1 MIDNI
6 KRTLTMLEKALER
19 LARQCY
25 YDRQQYPKIFLEI
38 ENYINLIRSW
48 LRDNEIFSSAKAF
61 YVSLSIA
68 FESLRMMISQLWK
81 ICKPKTGK
89 KGIKKSRRDRE
100 VEKIHQ
106 TSTSMMD
113 NISQHIE
120 SAKNNV
126 HTIGIALEK
135 GVLRSFDQTIIQ
147 NLKGLKDLEDLI
159 AKRGGQTYIFPWKVK
174 DTYPDFVKDT
184 KRFHIEVFDKLD
196 EYTHHTGHKPDCS
209 GPKEYHLD
217 GFRKNPRKTIM
228 NGGEQETYPIRMI
241 RCKKCKKRFSLVPSF
256 LPREKNF
263 GIEIIGNVYRNMFRF
278 NLSIQGAIENLKI
291 IGKRSVKSK
300 QTILNWTQWVG
311 SLHPATILTRAG
323 LNGSAY
329 LQEDEGF
336 EREPNLRTYCVVMV
350 DPENQLVWHTDYLD
364 HVDEKQLCG
373 SFENFLQKIDFKIL
387 GVTKDKWKASTNALK
402 SVFHRIWIGYCHR
415 HCLKHFRD
423 ALSKYQD
430 QSKCSD
436 KEVSR
441 LYKKFK
447 KVLKTSTSK
456 INLEARIKSLNDE
469 AFSAPIL
476 QERLEELKENAA
488 HYTAHKNRK
497 GITQTTSIVD
507 NYLKGIKR
515 KLRQIESFRDN
526 EWAKLFFRAHANVRN
541 FVPFLSGSKNAH
553 QSPFELAGGQTYG
566 LPWIQ
571 TMSVHNAFLFTENAL

>member
-6 KRTLTMLEKALER
+6 KRTLTMLEKAIGR

-25 YDRQQYPKIFLEI
+25 YDRKQYPEIFFEI
-38 ENYINLIRSW
+38 EKHINLIRSW
-48 LRDNEIFSSAKAF
+48 LRDNELFASSEAL
-61 YVSLSIA
+61 YVSFGVV
-68 FESLRMMISQLWK
+68 FESLGMMITQLWK
-81 ICKPKTGK
+81 TCKPKAGK

-100 VEKIHQ
+100 MEKIYQ
-106 TSTSMMD
+106 AITSMKG
-113 NISQHIE
+113 NISKHIE
-120 SAKNNV
+120 SAKENF
-126 HTIGIALEK
+126 HTVGIALEQ

-147 NLKGLKDLEDLI
+147 NLKNLEDLLS
-159 AKRGGQTYIFPWKVK
+159 KRGGQTYLFPWRDKE
-174 DTYPDFVKDT
+174 TYPAFVKDK
-184 KRFHIEVFDKLD
+184 KRFHTEVLDKLD
-196 EYTHHTGHKPDCS
+196 EYTHHTGHESGCS
-209 GPKEYHLD
+209 GPKEYILF
-217 GFRKNPRKTIM
+217 GCRTNPRNTIM
-228 NGGEQETYPIRMI
+228 NGGEQEIYQIRMI
-241 RCKKCKKRFSLVPSF
+241 RCKNCKKRFSLVPSF

-263 GIEIIGNVYRNMFRF
+263 AIEIIGNVYRNMFRF
-278 NLSIQGAIENLKI
+278 NLSIQGAIESLKI
-291 IGKRSVKSK
+291 IGKKSVKSK
-300 QTILNWTQWVG
+300 QTILNWMQWVG

-336 EREPNLRTYCVVMV
+336 EKEPNLRTYSVVMV
-350 DPENQLVWHTDYLD
+350 DPKNQLVWHTDYVD
-364 HVDEKQLCG
+364 HVDEKELSG
-373 SFENFLQKIDFKIL
+373 SFENFLQKINFKIL
-387 GVTKDKWKASTNALK
+387 GVTKDKWKASTNALR

-415 HCLKHFRD
+415 HCLKNFRD

-430 QSKCSD
+430 QSECTD

-447 KVLKTSTSK
+447 DVLKTSTSK

-469 AFSAPIL
+469 AFSSPIL
-476 QERLEELKENAA
+476 IERLEELKENAE

-541 FVPFLSGSKNAH
+541 FVPFLPGSKNAH
-553 QSPFELAGGQTYG
+553 KSPFELAGGQTYG

-571 TMSVHNAFLFTENAL
+571 TMSVHNAFLFAENAL

>member
-6 KRTLTMLEKALER
+6 KRTLTMLEKALGR

-25 YDRQQYPKIFLEI
+25 YHREQYPKIFLEI

-48 LRDNEIFSSAKAF
+48 IRDNEMFAPAKAF
-61 YVSLSIA
+61 YVSLGLG
-68 FESLRMMISQLWK
+68 FETLRMMISQLWK
-81 ICKPKTGK
+81 ICKPKSGK

-100 VEKIHQ
+100 VEKVHQ

-113 NISQHIE
+113 NISKHIE
-120 SAKNNV
+120 SSKNNV
-126 HTIGIALEK
+126 HTIGLALEK
-135 GVLRSFDQTIIQ
+135 GVLRSFDQTIIE
-147 NLKGLKDLEDLI
+147 NLKDLEDLI
-159 AKRGGQTYIFPWKVK
+159 SKRGGQTYIFPWKDK
-174 DTYPDFVKDT
+174 ETYLDFVKDR
-184 KRFHIEVFDKLD
+184 KRFHIEVLDKLD
-196 EYTHHTGHKPDCS
+196 EYTHHTGHEPDCS
-209 GPKEYHLD
+209 GPKEYHLY
-217 GFRKNPRKTIM
+217 GYRKNPRNTIM
-228 NGGEQETYPIRMI
+228 NGGQQETYQIRMI
-241 RCKKCKKRFSLVPSF
+241 RCKNCKKRFSLVPSF

-373 SFENFLQKIDFKIL
+373 SFENFLQKINFKIL

-423 ALSKYQD
+423 ALSKYRD
-430 QSKCSD
+430 QSKCGD

-456 INLEARIKSLNDE
+456 INLEARTKSLNDE

-526 EWAKLFFRAHANVRN
+526 EWAKLSFRAHANVRN

-566 LPWIQ
+566 LSWIQ
-571 TMSVHNAFLFTENAL
+571 TMSIHNAFLFTENAL

>member
-1 MIDNI
+1 
-6 KRTLTMLEKALER
+6 MLEKALGR

-25 YDRQQYPKIFLEI
+25 YHREQYPKIFLEI

-48 LRDNEIFSSAKAF
+48 LRDNEIFAPAKAF
-61 YVSLSIA
+61 YVSLGLG
-68 FESLRMMISQLWK
+68 FETLRMMISQLWK

-120 SAKNNV
+120 SSKNNV
-126 HTIGIALEK
+126 HTIGLALEK

-147 NLKGLKDLEDLI
+147 KIQNLEDLI
-159 AKRGGQTYIFPWKVK
+159 SKRGGQTYIFPWKDK
-174 DTYPDFVKDT
+174 ETYLDFVKDR
-184 KRFHIEVFDKLD
+184 KRFHIEVLDKLD
-196 EYTHHTGHKPDCS
+196 EYTHHTGHEPDCS
-209 GPKEYHLD
+209 GPIEYCLF
-217 GFRKNPRKTIM
+217 GYRKNPRNTIM
-228 NGGEQETYPIRMI
+228 NRGEQETYPIRMI
-241 RCKKCKKRFSLVPSF
+241 QCKNCKKRFSLVPSF

-278 NLSIQGAIENLKI
+278 NLSIQGVIENLKI

-336 EREPNLRTYCVVMV
+336 EKEPNLRTYCVVMV

-423 ALSKYQD
+423 ALSKYRD

-507 NYLKGIKR
+507 NYLKSIKR

-526 EWAKLFFRAHANVRN
+526 EWAKLSFRAHANVRN

-553 QSPFELAGGQTYG
+553 QSPFESAGGQTYG
-566 LPWIQ
+566 LSWIQ

>member
-6 KRTLTMLEKALER
+6 KRTLTMLEKALGR

-25 YDRQQYPKIFLEI
+25 YDREQYPKIFLEI

-48 LRDNEIFSSAKAF
+48 LRDNEIFASAKAF
-61 YVSLSIA
+61 YVSLGLV

-120 SAKNNV
+120 SSKNNV

-147 NLKGLKDLEDLI
+147 KLQNLEDLI
-159 AKRGGQTYIFPWKVK
+159 SKRGGQTYIFPWKDK
-174 DTYPDFVKDT
+174 ETYLDFVKDR
-184 KRFHIEVFDKLD
+184 KRFHIEVLDKLD
-196 EYTHHTGHKPDCS
+196 EYTHHTGHEPDCS
-209 GPKEYHLD
+209 GPKEYHLC
-217 GFRKNPRKTIM
+217 GYRKNPRNTIM

-241 RCKKCKKRFSLVPSF
+241 RCKNCKKRFSLVPSF

-364 HVDEKQLCG
+364 HVDEKELCG

-423 ALSKYQD
+423 ALSKYRD

-447 KVLKTSTSK
+447 KVLKISTSK

-526 EWAKLFFRAHANVRN
+526 EWAKLSFRAHANVRN
-541 FVPFLSGSKNAH
+541 FVPFLPGSKNAH

>member
-6 KRTLTMLEKALER
+6 KRTLTMLEKALGR

-25 YDRQQYPKIFLEI
+25 YDREQYPKIFLEI

-48 LRDNEIFSSAKAF
+48 IRDNEIFAPAKAF
-61 YVSLSIA
+61 YVSLGLG
-68 FESLRMMISQLWK
+68 FETLRMMISQLWK
-81 ICKPKTGK
+81 ICKPKSGK

-100 VEKIHQ
+100 VEKVHQ
-106 TSTSMMD
+106 TSTSMVD

-120 SAKNNV
+120 SSKNNV
-126 HTIGIALEK
+126 HTIGIAFEK

-147 NLKGLKDLEDLI
+147 KLQNLEDLI
-159 AKRGGQTYIFPWKVK
+159 SKRGGQTYIFPWKDK
-174 DTYPDFVKDT
+174 ETYLDFVKDR
-184 KRFHIEVFDKLD
+184 KRFHIEVLDKLD
-196 EYTHHTGHKPDCS
+196 EYTHHTGHEPDCS
-209 GPKEYHLD
+209 GPKEYHLC
-217 GFRKNPRKTIM
+217 GYRKNPRNTIM
-228 NGGEQETYPIRMI
+228 NGGQQETYQIRMI
-241 RCKKCKKRFSLVPSF
+241 RCKNCKKRFSLVPSF

-278 NLSIQGAIENLKI
+278 NSSIQGAIENLKI

-373 SFENFLQKIDFKIL
+373 SFENFLQKINFKIL

-423 ALSKYQD
+423 ALSKYRD
-430 QSKCSD
+430 QSKCGD

-456 INLEARIKSLNDE
+456 INLEARTKALNDE

-507 NYLKGIKR
+507 NYLKSIKR

-566 LPWIQ
+566 LSWIQ
-571 TMSVHNAFLFTENAL
+571 TMSIHNAFLFTENAL

>member
-1 MIDNI
+1 
-6 KRTLTMLEKALER
+6 MLEKALGR

-25 YDRQQYPKIFLEI
+25 YHREQYPKIFLEI

-48 LRDNEIFSSAKAF
+48 LRDNEIFAPAKAF
-61 YVSLSIA
+61 YVSLGLG
-68 FESLRMMISQLWK
+68 FETLRMMISQLWK

-120 SAKNNV
+120 SSKNNV
-126 HTIGIALEK
+126 HTIGLALEK

-147 NLKGLKDLEDLI
+147 KIQNLEDLI
-159 AKRGGQTYIFPWKVK
+159 SKRGGQTYIFPWKDK
-174 DTYPDFVKDT
+174 ETYLDFVKDR
-184 KRFHIEVFDKLD
+184 KRFHIEVLDKLD
-196 EYTHHTGHKPDCS
+196 EYTHHTGHEPDCS
-209 GPKEYHLD
+209 GPIEYCLF
-217 GFRKNPRKTIM
+217 GYRKNPRNTIM
-228 NGGEQETYPIRMI
+228 NRGEQETYPIRMI
-241 RCKKCKKRFSLVPSF
+241 QCKNCKKRFSLVPSF

-278 NLSIQGAIENLKI
+278 NLSIQGVIENLKI

-336 EREPNLRTYCVVMV
+336 EKEPNLRTYSVVMV
-350 DPENQLVWHTDYLD
+350 DPESQLVWHTDYVD
-364 HVDEKQLCG
+364 HVDEKELAG

-415 HCLKHFRD
+415 HCLKNFRD
-423 ALSKYQD
+423 ALSKYKD
-430 QSKCSD
+430 QSECTD

-507 NYLKGIKR
+507 NYLKSIKR

-526 EWAKLFFRAHANVRN
+526 EWAKLSFRAHANVRN

-553 QSPFELAGGQTYG
+553 QSPFESAGGQTYG
-566 LPWIQ
+566 LSWIQ

>member
-1 MIDNI
+1 
-6 KRTLTMLEKALER
+6 MLEKALGR

-25 YDRQQYPKIFLEI
+25 YDRKQYPKIFLEI
-38 ENYINLIRSW
+38 ENYINLIRWW
-48 LRDNEIFSSAKAF
+48 LRDNEIFASAKAF
-61 YVSLSIA
+61 YVSLGLA
-68 FESLRMMISQLWK
+68 FETLRMMISQLWK
-81 ICKPKTGK
+81 ICKPKAGK

-113 NISQHIE
+113 NISRHID
-120 SAKNNV
+120 SSKNNV

-147 NLKGLKDLEDLI
+147 KLQNLEDLI
-159 AKRGGQTYIFPWKVK
+159 SKRGGQTYIFPWKDK
-174 DTYPDFVKDT
+174 ETYLDFVKDR
-184 KRFHIEVFDKLD
+184 KRFHIEVLDKLD
-196 EYTHHTGHKPDCS
+196 EYTHHTGHEPDCS
-209 GPKEYHLD
+209 GPKEYQLY
-217 GFRKNPRKTIM
+217 GYRKNPRNTIM

-241 RCKKCKKRFSLVPSF
+241 QCKNCKKRFSLVPSF

-364 HVDEKQLCG
+364 HVDEKELCG

-423 ALSKYQD
+423 ALSKYRD

-456 INLEARIKSLNDE
+456 INLEARIKSLDDE

-488 HYTAHKNRK
+488 HYTAHKNRQ

-526 EWAKLFFRAHANVRN
+526 EWAKLSFRAHANVRN
-541 FVPFLSGSKNAH
+541 FVPFLPGSKNAH

>member
-1 MIDNI
+1 
-6 KRTLTMLEKALER
+6 MLEKALGR

-25 YDRQQYPKIFLEI
+25 YHREQYPKIFLEI

-48 LRDNEIFSSAKAF
+48 IRDNEIFAPAKAF
-61 YVSLSIA
+61 YVSLGLG
-68 FESLRMMISQLWK
+68 FETLRMMISQLWK
-81 ICKPKTGK
+81 ICKPKSGK

-100 VEKIHQ
+100 VEKVHQ

-113 NISQHIE
+113 NISKHIE
-120 SAKNNV
+120 SSKNNV
-126 HTIGIALEK
+126 HTIGLALEK
-135 GVLRSFDQTIIQ
+135 GVLRSFDQTIIE
-147 NLKGLKDLEDLI
+147 NLKDLEDLI
-159 AKRGGQTYIFPWKVK
+159 SKRGGQTYIFPWKDK
-174 DTYPDFVKDT
+174 ETYLDFVKDR
-184 KRFHIEVFDKLD
+184 KRFHIEVLDKLD
-196 EYTHHTGHKPDCS
+196 EYTHHTGHEPDCS
-209 GPKEYHLD
+209 GPKEYHLY
-217 GFRKNPRKTIM
+217 GYRKNPRNTIM
-228 NGGEQETYPIRMI
+228 NGGQQETYQIRMI
-241 RCKKCKKRFSLVPSF
+241 RCKNCKKRFSLVPSF

-278 NLSIQGAIENLKI
+278 NSSIQGAIENLKI

-300 QTILNWTQWVG
+300 QTILNWMQWVG

-373 SFENFLQKIDFKIL
+373 SFENFLQKINFKIL

-423 ALSKYQD
+423 ALSKYRD
-430 QSKCSD
+430 QSKCGD

-456 INLEARIKSLNDE
+456 INLEARTKSLNDE

-526 EWAKLFFRAHANVRN
+526 EWAKLSFRAHANVRN

-566 LPWIQ
+566 LSWIQ
-571 TMSVHNAFLFTENAL
+571 TMSIHNAFLFTENAL

>member
-1 MIDNI
+1 
-6 KRTLTMLEKALER
+6 MLEKALGR

-25 YDRQQYPKIFLEI
+25 YHREQYPKIFLEI

-48 LRDNEIFSSAKAF
+48 LRDNEIFAPAKAF
-61 YVSLSIA
+61 YVSLGLG
-68 FESLRMMISQLWK
+68 FETLRMMISQLWK

-120 SAKNNV
+120 SSKNNV
-126 HTIGIALEK
+126 HTIGLALEK

-147 NLKGLKDLEDLI
+147 KIQNLEDLI
-159 AKRGGQTYIFPWKVK
+159 SKRGGQTYIFPWKDK
-174 DTYPDFVKDT
+174 ETYLDFVKDR
-184 KRFHIEVFDKLD
+184 KRFHIEVLDKLD
-196 EYTHHTGHKPDCS
+196 EYTHHTGHEPDCS
-209 GPKEYHLD
+209 GPIEYCLF
-217 GFRKNPRKTIM
+217 GYRKNPRNTIM
-228 NGGEQETYPIRMI
+228 NRGEQETYPIRMI
-241 RCKKCKKRFSLVPSF
+241 QCKNCKKRFSLVPSF

-278 NLSIQGAIENLKI
+278 NLSIQGVIENLKI

-336 EREPNLRTYCVVMV
+336 EKEPNLRTYCVVMV

-364 HVDEKQLCG
+364 HVDEKELSG

-423 ALSKYQD
+423 ALSKYRD

-507 NYLKGIKR
+507 NYLKSIKR

-526 EWAKLFFRAHANVRN
+526 EWAKLSFRAHANVRN

-553 QSPFELAGGQTYG
+553 QSPFESAGGQTYG
-566 LPWIQ
+566 LSWIQ

>member
-1 MIDNI
+1 
-6 KRTLTMLEKALER
+6 MLKKALDR

-25 YDRQQYPKIFLEI
+25 YDREQYPKIFLEI

-48 LRDNEIFSSAKAF
+48 IRDNEIFASAKAF
-61 YVSLSIA
+61 YVSLGLG
-68 FESLRMMISQLWK
+68 FETLRMMISQLWK
-81 ICKPKTGK
+81 ICKPKNGK
-89 KGIKKSRRDRE
+89 KGIKKSRRDHE
-100 VEKIHQ
+100 VEQIHQ

-120 SAKNNV
+120 SSKNNV

-147 NLKGLKDLEDLI
+147 KLQNLEDLI
-159 AKRGGQTYIFPWKVK
+159 SKRGGQTYIFPWKDK
-174 DTYPDFVKDT
+174 DTYPGFVMDK
-184 KRFHIEVFDKLD
+184 KRFHIEVLGKLD
-196 EYTHHTGHKPDCS
+196 EYTHHTGHEPDCS
-209 GPKEYHLD
+209 GPKEYHLC
-217 GFRKNPRKTIM
+217 GYRKNPRNTIM

-241 RCKKCKKRFSLVPSF
+241 RCKNCKKRFSLVPSF

-278 NLSIQGAIENLKI
+278 NSSIQGAIENLKI

-423 ALSKYQD
+423 ALSKYRD
-430 QSKCSD
+430 RSKCSD

-507 NYLKGIKR
+507 NYLKSIKR

-526 EWAKLFFRAHANVRN
+526 KWAKLSFRAHANVRN

>member
-1 MIDNI
+1 
-6 KRTLTMLEKALER
+6 MLEKALGR

-25 YDRQQYPKIFLEI
+25 YDRKQYPEIFFEI
-38 ENYINLIRSW
+38 EEYINLIRSW
-48 LRDNEIFSSAKAF
+48 LRDNEIFASSEAL
-61 YVSLSIA
+61 YVSFGLV
-68 FESLRMMISQLWK
+68 FESLGMMITQLWK
-81 ICKPKTGK
+81 TCKPKTGK

-100 VEKIHQ
+100 MEAIYQ
-106 TSTSMMD
+106 TITSMKG

-120 SAKNNV
+120 SAKDNF

-147 NLKGLKDLEDLI
+147 NLKNLEDLLS
-159 AKRGGQTYIFPWKVK
+159 KRGGQTYIFPWRDKE
-174 DTYPDFVKDT
+174 TYPDFVKDK
-184 KRFHIEVFDKLD
+184 KRFHIEVLDKLD
-196 EYTHHTGHKPDCS
+196 EYTHHTGHELGCS
-209 GPKEYHLD
+209 GPKEYHLS
-217 GFRKNPRKTIM
+217 GYRTNPRNTIM
-228 NGGEQETYPIRMI
+228 NDGEQETYPIRMI
-241 RCKKCKKRFSLVPSF
+241 QCKNCKNRFSLVPSF

-263 GIEIIGNVYRNMFRF
+263 AIEIIGNVCRNMFRF
-278 NLSIQGAIENLKI
+278 NLSIQGAIENLKF
-291 IGKRSVKSK
+291 IGKKSVKSK
-300 QTILNWTQWVG
+300 QTILNWMQWVG
-311 SLHPATILTRAG
+311 SVHPATILTRAG

-336 EREPNLRTYCVVMV
+336 EKEPNLRTYCVVMV
-350 DPENQLVWHTDYLD
+350 DPQNQLVWHTDYVD
-364 HVDEKQLCG
+364 HVDEKELSG
-373 SFENFLQKIDFKIL
+373 SFENFLHKIDFKIL
-387 GVTKDKWKASTNALK
+387 GVTKDKWKASTHALR

-415 HCLKHFRD
+415 HCLKNFRD
-423 ALSKYQD
+423 ALSKYKD
-430 QSKCSD
+430 QSGCTD

-476 QERLEELKENAA
+476 IERLEELKENAV
-488 HYTAHKNRK
+488 HYTAHKNRT

-541 FVPFLSGSKNAH
+541 FVPFLPGSKNAH
-553 QSPFELAGGQTYG
+553 KSPFQLAGGQTYG

>member
-1 MIDNI
+1 
-6 KRTLTMLEKALER
+6 MLEKALGR

-25 YDRQQYPKIFLEI
+25 YHREQYPKIFLEI

-48 LRDNEIFSSAKAF
+48 IRDNEIFAPAKAF
-61 YVSLSIA
+61 YVSLGLG
-68 FESLRMMISQLWK
+68 FETLRMMISQLWK
-81 ICKPKTGK
+81 ICKPKSGK

-100 VEKIHQ
+100 VEKVHQ

-113 NISQHIE
+113 NISKHIE
-120 SAKNNV
+120 SSKNNV
-126 HTIGIALEK
+126 HTIGLALEK
-135 GVLRSFDQTIIQ
+135 GVLRSFDQTIIE
-147 NLKGLKDLEDLI
+147 NLKDLEDLI
-159 AKRGGQTYIFPWKVK
+159 SKRGGQTYIFPWKDK
-174 DTYPDFVKDT
+174 ETYLDFVKDR
-184 KRFHIEVFDKLD
+184 KRFHIEVLDKLD
-196 EYTHHTGHKPDCS
+196 EYTHHTGHEPDCS
-209 GPKEYHLD
+209 GPKEYHLY
-217 GFRKNPRKTIM
+217 GYRKNPRNTIM
-228 NGGEQETYPIRMI
+228 NGGQQETYQIRMI
-241 RCKKCKKRFSLVPSF
+241 RCKNCKKRFSLVPSF

-278 NLSIQGAIENLKI
+278 NSSIQGAIENLKI

-373 SFENFLQKIDFKIL
+373 SFENFLQKINFKIL

-423 ALSKYQD
+423 ALSKYRD
-430 QSKCSD
+430 QSKCGD

-456 INLEARIKSLNDE
+456 INLEARTKSLNDE

-526 EWAKLFFRAHANVRN
+526 EWAKLSFRAHANVRN

-566 LPWIQ
+566 LSWIQ
-571 TMSVHNAFLFTENAL
+571 TMSIHNAFLFTENAL

>member
-1 MIDNI
+1 
-6 KRTLTMLEKALER
+6 MLEKALGR

-25 YDRQQYPKIFLEI
+25 YDREQYPKIFLEI

-48 LRDNEIFSSAKAF
+48 LSDNEIFASAKAF
-61 YVSLSIA
+61 YVSLGLV

-81 ICKPKTGK
+81 ICKPKSGK

-113 NISQHIE
+113 NISQHID
-120 SAKNNV
+120 SSKNNV

-147 NLKGLKDLEDLI
+147 KLQNLEDLI
-159 AKRGGQTYIFPWKVK
+159 SKRGGQTYIFPWKDK
-174 DTYPDFVKDT
+174 ETYLDFVKDR
-184 KRFHIEVFDKLD
+184 KRFHIEVLDKLD
-196 EYTHHTGHKPDCS
+196 EYTHHTGHEPDCS
-209 GPKEYHLD
+209 GPKEYQLF
-217 GFRKNPRKTIM
+217 GYRKNPRNTIM

-241 RCKKCKKRFSLVPSF
+241 QCKNCEKRFSLVPSF

-364 HVDEKQLCG
+364 HVDEKELCG

-423 ALSKYQD
+423 ALSKYRD

-488 HYTAHKNRK
+488 HYTAHKNRQ

-526 EWAKLFFRAHANVRN
+526 EWAKLSFRAHANVRN
-541 FVPFLSGSKNAH
+541 FVPFLPGSKNAH

>member
-6 KRTLTMLEKALER
+6 KRTLTILEKALER

-147 NLKGLKDLEDLI
+147 KIQNLEDLI
-159 AKRGGQTYIFPWKVK
+159 SKRGGQTYIFPWKDK
-174 DTYPDFVKDT
+174 ETYLDFVKDR
-184 KRFHIEVFDKLD
+184 KRFHIEVLDKLD
-196 EYTHHTGHKPDCS
+196 EYTHHTGHEPDCS

-526 EWAKLFFRAHANVRN
+526 KWAKLSFLAHANIRN
-541 FVPFLSGSKNAH
+541 FVPFLPGSKNAH

>member
-1 MIDNI
+1 
-6 KRTLTMLEKALER
+6 MLEKALGR

-25 YDRQQYPKIFLEI
+25 YDREQYPKIFLEI

-48 LRDNEIFSSAKAF
+48 LRDNEIFASAKAF
-61 YVSLSIA
+61 YVSLGLV

-120 SAKNNV
+120 SSKNNV
-126 HTIGIALEK
+126 HTIGIAFEK

-147 NLKGLKDLEDLI
+147 KLQNLEDLI
-159 AKRGGQTYIFPWKVK
+159 SKRGGQTYIFPWKDK
-174 DTYPDFVKDT
+174 ETYLDFVKDR
-184 KRFHIEVFDKLD
+184 KRFHIEVLDKLD
-196 EYTHHTGHKPDCS
+196 EYTHHTGHEPDCS
-209 GPKEYHLD
+209 GPKEYHLC
-217 GFRKNPRKTIM
+217 GYRKNPRNTIM

-278 NLSIQGAIENLKI
+278 NASIQGAIENLRI

-364 HVDEKQLCG
+364 HVDEKELCG

-423 ALSKYQD
+423 ALSKYRD
-430 QSKCSD
+430 QSKCGD

-456 INLEARIKSLNDE
+456 INLEARTKSLNDE

-526 EWAKLFFRAHANVRN
+526 EWAKLSFRAHANVRN
-541 FVPFLSGSKNAH
+541 FVPFLPGSKNAH